1 MQKPS
6 FHTSFGTFAI
16 YFRHVENVVEGR
28 KVVLADNLVLRTRKK
43 ILDKDPTN
51 SLEDTDTEF
60 CFILARVSYACS
72 AKLSEGTWLRCA
84 IAHLDDILKIT
95 NNNFHNTSSEPVM
108 ISEFGTKFQRNSMKY
123 SFSRP

>member
-16 YFRHVENVVEGR
+16 YFRHLENVVEGR
-28 KVVLADNLVLRTRKK
+28 KVVLANNLVLQTRKK

-51 SLEDTDTEF
+51 NLEDTDTEF

-72 AKLSEGTWLRCA
+72 AKLTEGTWLRCA
-84 IAHLDDILKIT
+84 IAHLDLKIV
-95 NNNFHNTSSEPVM
+95 FILLFFLHHGL
-108 ISEFGTKFQRNSMKY
+108 IGGKY
-123 SFSRP
+123 GFKS